1 MQCRVHVAQLGRLYK
16 DFQAAGAEVLIILG
30 DTPDRALRYSESLHT
45 PFPVLADPER
55 DVYKVFGLEKALLV
69 IQRTASVVVDR
80 EGVIRYIKRATNPM
94 TWLQESQELLDTT
107 RALV

>member
-1 MQCRVHVAQLGRLYK
+1 
-16 DFQAAGAEVLIILG
+16 
-30 DTPDRALRYSESLHT
+30 
-45 PFPVLADPER
+45 
-55 DVYKVFGLEKALLV
+55 
-69 IQRTASVVVDR
+69 VVGDR